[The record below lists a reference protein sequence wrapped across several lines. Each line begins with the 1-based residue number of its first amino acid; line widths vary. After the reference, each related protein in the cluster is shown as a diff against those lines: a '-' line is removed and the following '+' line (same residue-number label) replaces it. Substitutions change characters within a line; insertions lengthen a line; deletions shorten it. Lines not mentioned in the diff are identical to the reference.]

1 MALSTVGGAG
11 LGDTTIFVP
20 VALSAERVKASAVST
35 CFGSRC
41 SWYALPPST
50 TFSTLPDI
58 SVALPPLLNVTP
70 SRSMTSPMARPLIT
84 LVGIAV
90 LPICS
95 VPPAVVNVMAPE
107 ATAPVPSSRIPP
119 LIVVAIVV
127 PPEATSSMPPL
138 SILVL
143 VTFPLPPRKATF
155 WCDPLPTMVLIAV
168 PVPPNKKPTN

>member
-1 MALSTVGGAG
+1 
-11 LGDTTIFVP
+11 
-20 VALSAERVKASAVST
+20 
-35 CFGSRC
+35 
-41 SWYALPPST
+41 
-50 TFSTLPDI
+50 
-58 SVALPPLLNVTP
+58 
-70 SRSMTSPMARPLIT
+70 MTSPMARPLIT

-155 WCDPLPTMVLIAV
+155 WCDPLPWY
-168 PVPPNKKPTN
+168 

>member
-1 MALSTVGGAG
+1 MATRL
-11 LGDTTIFVP
+11 
-20 VALSAERVKASAVST
+20 
-35 CFGSRC
+35 
-41 SWYALPPST
+41 
-50 TFSTLPDI
+50 
-58 SVALPPLLNVTP
+58 
-70 SRSMTSPMARPLIT
+70 LIT

-95 VPPAVVNVMAPE
+95 VPPALVNVMAPE
-107 ATAPVPSSRIPP
+107 QVAGPSSRVPP

-155 WCDPLPTMVLIAV
+155 FVRSAPDNLVVAAEP
-168 PVPPNKKPTN
+168 